1 MKAFKVKVLIS
12 LKENLF
18 DPQGKVLENIIKER
32 GINAENVRV
41 GKLITF
47 EIKASNKDE
56 IEKIIKEKFSN
67 LFANPI
73 IERYDLEI
81 EEVI

>member
-1 MKAFKVKVLIS
+1 MKVFKVKVLVS

-18 DPQGKVLENIIKER
+18 DPEGKVLEDILHDRNF
-32 GINAENVRV
+32 NAKNVRV

-47 EIKASNKDE
+47 EIKANNKDE

-73 IERYDLEI
+73 IEKYELEI
-81 EEVI
+81 DEI

>member
-18 DPQGKVLENIIKER
+18 DPQGKVLENIIQEK
-32 GINAENVRV
+32 GINVENVRV
-41 GKLITF
+41 GNLITF
-47 EIKASNKDE
+47 EIKANNKDE
-56 IEKIIKEKFSN
+56 IEKIIKERFSN

-73 IERYDLEI
+73 IEKYELEI
-81 EEVI
+81 DEI

>member
-1 MKAFKVKVLIS
+1 MKVFKVKVLVS

-18 DPQGKVLENIIKER
+18 DPQGKVLEDILNDR
-32 GINAENVRV
+32 NFNAKNVRV

-47 EIKASNKDE
+47 EIKANNKDE

-73 IERYDLEI
+73 IEKYELEI
-81 EEVI
+81 DEI

>member
-1 MKAFKVKVLIS
+1 MKVFKVKVLVS

-18 DPQGKVLENIIKER
+18 DPQGNVLENILNER
-32 GINAENVRV
+32 NFNARNVKV

-47 EIKASNKDE
+47 EIKANNKDE
-56 IEKIIKEKFSN
+56 IKKTIEEKFSN

-73 IERYDLEI
+73 IEKYELEI
-81 EEVI
+81 DEVH

>member
-18 DPQGKVLENIIKER
+18 DPQGKVLENIIKEK
-32 GINAENVRV
+32 GINVENVRV

-73 IERYDLEI
+73 IEKYELEI
-81 EEVI
+81 DEI

>member
-12 LKENLF
+12 LKGNLF
-18 DPQGKVLENIIKER
+18 DPQGKVLENIIKEK
-32 GINAENVRV
+32 GINVENVRV

>member
-1 MKAFKVKVLIS
+1 MKVFKVKVLIS

-18 DPQGKVLENIIKER
+18 DPQGKVLENIIKEK
-32 GINAENVRV
+32 GINVENVRV

-73 IERYDLEI
+73 IEKYELEI
-81 EEVI
+81 DEI